1 VKQAPAWDQTVK
13 SFSGND
19 GVAFGDIN
27 LSEQQ
32 IRGNH
37 NPGAGGWPTI
47 KYFNKETGYEGLP
60 YKQKTSEAM
69 CTELGKIE
77 NMEAYVMEAGGVS
90 KCAIA
95 DGQGCTD
102 KEKAFIE
109 KTAAA
114 KENVPKQLA
123 RLLGMKDGKMN
134 PDLKEWLNQRIAI
147 LQQFEKEAATAEL

>member
-1 VKQAPAWDQTVK
+1 MWIRRALFLPA
-13 SFSGND
+13 G
-19 GVAFGDIN
+19 GLA
-27 LSEQQ
+27 
-32 IRGNH
+32 
-37 NPGAGGWPTI
+37 GAGGWPTI

-77 NMEAYVMEAGGVS
+77 NMEAYVMEAGGVVSNMHVSARMPTVLTTPRVQS

-134 PDLKEWLNQRIAI
+134 PDLKEWLNQRTAI